1 MNKRRLFL
9 EYLNN
14 LIQTNLWFKNYLARS
29 NSSHEWLFVFL
40 KYLMFGCQ
48 LLNFWLN
55 GFSKKIRKGTKLCDI
70 NIEEPE
76 LKFDL
81 LVGKVILPDKTA
93 QVTLPEPK
101 LEEPGFNYLGDG
113 TKFLW
118 FDETIHRFYQ
128 GIIQP
133 KKGIYLFDRS
143 IKVIHYSICHFV

>member
-1 MNKRRLFL
+1 M
-9 EYLNN
+9 
-14 LIQTNLWFKNYLARS
+14 
-29 NSSHEWLFVFL
+29 
-40 KYLMFGCQ
+40 
-48 LLNFWLN
+48 
-55 GFSKKIRKGTKLCDI
+55 
-70 NIEEPE
+70 
-76 LKFDL
+76 
-81 LVGKVILPDKTA
+81 GKVILPDKAA

-101 LEEPGFNYLGDG
+101 LEEPGFNNIGDG